1 MDKNN
6 ERMKDQTRAVAKLEM
21 ENDELKFDVRQ
32 MGFMVEGLEEKLN
45 SELEI
50 NELLKQ
56 DNMDKETDF
65 ESQIDRLRQQLESAQ
80 TEVQEKDKEIKKI
93 KFN

>member
-1 MDKNN
+1 
-6 ERMKDQTRAVAKLEM
+6 M

-56 DNMDKETDF
+56 DNIDKETDF
-65 ESQIDRLRQQLESAQ
+65 EG
-80 TEVQEKDKEIKKI
+80 
-93 KFN
+93 